1 MNFYKKKVFKNLYPC
16 TCVHV
21 VCVHVIICS
30 VNSEWNDIIL
40 IVLYIII
47 ILYYVSIIV
56 IIVIIVV
63 VIIYDLIKHS
73 YPSPW
78 ESFGHFVVERDCKS
92 KLSKFVS

>member
-1 MNFYKKKVFKNLYPC
+1 MNFYKEKVFKNLYPC

-21 VCVHVIICS
+21 FICS

-40 IVLYIII
+40 ILLYIIV
-47 ILYYVSIIV
+47 ILYYYVRII
-56 IIVIIVV
+56 IIIIIIVV

-78 ESFGHFVVERDCKS
+78 ESFGHFVMERDCKS
-92 KLSKFVS
+92 KLS

>member
-92 KLSKFVS
+92 KLS

>member
-47 ILYYVSIIV
+47 IFRASDISR
-56 IIVIIVV
+56 
-63 VIIYDLIKHS
+63 K
-73 YPSPW
+73 
-78 ESFGHFVVERDCKS
+78 KS
-92 KLSKFVS
+92 KILRDFQGQIRGKIG